1 MRALAAMTALTLLL
15 AGCGDGDEDGTAID
29 EPSAEE
35 SPEGMTGDGAA
46 TDEGQSFALEL
57 TGLSEVPGPG
67 DEEGTG
73 TAEITLGEGEACA
86 EVEVTLGSPPR
97 AMHIHEGTAEEAGPI
112 VIDFGPPTRDDG
124 WSICVQA
131 EQADLDDI
139 SADPDAYYLN
149 VHNAD
154 FPDGAVR
161 AQLG

>member
-1 MRALAAMTALTLLL
+1 MRALAAMTALALLL
-15 AGCGDGDEDGTAID
+15 AGCGGDDDDGTAID

-35 SPEGMTGDGAA
+35 SPDGMTDGGAT
-46 TDEGQSFALEL
+46 TDEGESFALEL

-67 DEEGTG
+67 DEEGSG

-86 EVEVTLGSPPR
+86 DVEVTLGSPPQ
-97 AMHIHEGTAEEAGPI
+97 AMHIHEGTAEGAGPI
-112 VIDFGPPTRDDG
+112 VIDFGPVTQDDG
-124 WSICVQA
+124 WSICVVA
-131 EQADLDDI
+131 DQADLDDI
-139 SADPDAYYLN
+139 SADSSNYYLN